1 MAQRKT
7 VFVTGAGSGI
17 GRAIAHKYAREGW
30 FVGLGDRSREGM
42 EETVAGMPGGYSYS
56 HVFDVS
62 DRAAWDDALRV
73 VARAAGGRIDCVVN
87 NAGISLGGPLDE
99 YSTEEIERIVAIN
112 FLGVVYGAQA
122 AYPYLKQTAPGSSL
136 VNTASAAA
144 LHGMANQSLYGAT
157 KAAVR
162 SLTESLDAEWA
173 PDGIRVRSLMPSFI
187 DTPLLQNTPNRVRNV
202 KIRDAVVEAGFEFT
216 PVEVVADTCYACMG
230 SDKTHHL
237 VGKTARK
244 MKFIAKWMPG
254 TLKKRARLIA
264 MAHDRVSGH

>member
-1 MAQRKT
+1 MAQRRT

-17 GRAIAHKYAREGW
+17 GRAIAHKYSREGW

-42 EETVAGMPGGYSYS
+42 EETVAGMAGGYSYS

-62 DRAAWDDALRV
+62 DRQAWDEALKV
-73 VARAAGGRIDCVVN
+73 VARASGGRIDCVVN

-99 YSTEEIERIVAIN
+99 YSTEEIERIVAVN

-122 AYPYLKQTAPGSSL
+122 AYPYLKETAPGSSL

-144 LHGMANQSLYGAT
+144 IHGMANQSLYGAT

-173 PDGIRVRSLMPSFI
+173 TDGIRVRCLMPSFI
-187 DTPLLQNTPNRVRNV
+187 DTPLLQNMPNRTRNV
-202 KIRDAVVEAGFEFT
+202 KIRDAVVEAGLEFT

-230 SDKTHHL
+230 SEKTHHL

-244 MKFIAKWMPG
+244 LKFVARWMPG

-264 MAHDRVSGH
+264 EAHERVSGG

>member
-122 AYPYLKQTAPGSSL
+122 AYPYLRDTAPGSSL

-187 DTPLLQNTPNRVRNV
+187 DTPLLQNTPNRQRNV
-202 KIRDAVVEAGFEFT
+202 KIRDAVVEAGLEFT
-216 PVEVVADTCYACMG
+216 PVEVVAQAAWDAVG
-230 SDKTHHL
+230 SERTHHL
-237 VGKTARK
+237 VGKTARRL
-244 MKFIAKWMPG
+244 KFMTQWMPG
-254 TLKKRARLIA
+254 QLKKRTRLLA
-264 MAHDRVSGH
+264 EAHDTVRDR

>member
-17 GRAIAHKYAREGW
+17 GRAIAHKFSREGW

-42 EETVAGMPGGYSYS
+42 EETVAAMTGGYSYS

-62 DRAAWDDALRV
+62 DRAAWEEALKV
-73 VARAAGGRIDCVVN
+73 VSRAAGGRIDCVVN
-87 NAGISLGGPLDE
+87 NAGISLGGPLAE
-99 YSTEEIERIVAIN
+99 YSTEEIDRIVAIN

-122 AYPYLKQTAPGSSL
+122 AYPYLKEAAPGSSL
-136 VNTASAAA
+136 INTASAAA

-162 SLTESLDAEWA
+162 SLTESLDAEWS

-187 DTPLLQNTPNRVRNV
+187 DTPLLQNTPNRTRNV
-202 KIRDAVVEAGFEFT
+202 RIRDAVVEAGLEFT
-216 PVEVVADTCYACMG
+216 PVEVVADTCYACRD

-237 VGKTARK
+237 VGKTARRL
-244 MKFIAKWMPG
+244 KFMTKWMPG
-254 TLKKRARLIA
+254 ALKKRARLIA
-264 MAHDRVSGH
+264 MAHDRVSGN